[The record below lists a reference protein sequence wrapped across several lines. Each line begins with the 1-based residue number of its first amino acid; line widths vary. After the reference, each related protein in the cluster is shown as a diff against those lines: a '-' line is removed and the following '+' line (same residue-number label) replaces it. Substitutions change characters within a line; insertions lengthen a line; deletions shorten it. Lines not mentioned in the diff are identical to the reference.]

1 MKVPEAAGPGFHLPR
16 PLPVRAR
23 ALAAWAPQAGCRH
36 QRPPEDASHARTEG
50 LLAICSL
57 DPTIM
62 KSRVELFLPAPEEA
76 WLPVGRTLAD
86 HGHRR
91 RPQGPSEEHLQGG
104 PAPPWGG
111 GHAHGWSEVV
121 MGIRLRSSAAASPEH
136 VDSASPTAGGPQ
148 QVPGW
153 VLKALSVLGSQ
164 RHPSRR
170 PRPGCCLI
178 EVPSSPSQHIL
189 PRGSEPPRPM
199 QGTPRSSLRSL
210 LRGWIPDPGLNSL
223 PTSSPWTFQK
233 HHLEPKAA
241 LIPPSALLP
250 AYCQSL
256 KVSLRF

>member
-1 MKVPEAAGPGFHLPR
+1 MKVPEPAEPGFHLPR

-189 PRGSEPPRPM
+189 PRGSEPPPPLCRGHPDLHSGLYLGAGF
-199 QGTPRSSLRSL
+199 QTPGSTACQPAPLGHSRSTTWSLKLRSSRPQHSC
-210 LRGWIPDPGLNSL
+210 RHTANP
-223 PTSSPWTFQK
+223 
-233 HHLEPKAA
+233 
-241 LIPPSALLP
+241 
-250 AYCQSL
+250 
-256 KVSLRF
+256 